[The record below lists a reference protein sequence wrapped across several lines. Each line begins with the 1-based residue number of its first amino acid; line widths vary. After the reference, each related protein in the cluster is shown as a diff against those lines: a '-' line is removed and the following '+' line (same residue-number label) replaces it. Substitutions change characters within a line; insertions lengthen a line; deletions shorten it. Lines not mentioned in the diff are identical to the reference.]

1 MTASPAVAMSL
12 GEQVALL
19 GVVTLAFTVE
29 TVVGFGATVVVVS
42 LGALFLPLELLLPT
56 FVPVNLALSFW
67 LVGRNLH
74 DVQWRLLGRRL
85 LPALLV
91 GMAVGMGL
99 LAGLP
104 SRRMLIVF
112 GALVVG
118 LSVRELLAM
127 RRADA
132 APPAVLSAPVAAL
145 VLASGGVVHGVFG
158 TGGPLIVF
166 VLARQLHE
174 KGAFRATLAVVWVL
188 LNGLLVLGYWVGDR
202 LDGSTLRGSALLV
215 VALMVGLVVGQRV
228 HERVDAIRFRKGLFS
243 MLLIAGFVLS
253 LRSLLT

>member
-1 MTASPAVAMSL
+1 MTV

-19 GVVTLAFTVE
+19 AVVALAFTVE

-42 LGALFLPLELLLPT
+42 LGGLFVPLELLLPT
-56 FVPVNLALSFW
+56 FVPVNLALSCW
-67 LVGRNLH
+67 LVGRNLRA
-74 DVQWRLLGRRL
+74 VQWSLLGRRL

-104 SRRMLIVF
+104 SRRMLVVL
-112 GALVVG
+112 GAFVVG
-118 LSVRELLAM
+118 LSIRELMAM
-127 RRADA
+127 RRVDA
-132 APPAVLSAPVAAL
+132 PTPEALSGPAAAL

-174 KGAFRATLAVVWVL
+174 KGAFRATLAVIWVL
-188 LNGLLVLGYWVGDR
+188 LNGLLVLGYLFGDR
-202 LDGSTLRGSALLV
+202 LNGNTLRGSAALLV
-215 VALMVGLVVGQRV
+215 ALLVGLVVGQRV
-228 HERVDAIRFRKGLFS
+228 HDRVDAVRFRKGLFS
-243 MLLIAGFVLS
+243 MLLVAGLVLA

>member
-1 MTASPAVAMSL
+1 VLTAAAMSV

-19 GVVTLAFTVE
+19 LVVALAFTVE

-42 LGALFLPLELLLPT
+42 LGALFVPLEQLLPT
-56 FVPVNLALSFW
+56 FVPVNLALSCW
-67 LVGRNLH
+67 LVGRNLRA
-74 DVQWRLLGRRL
+74 VQWRLLGRRL

-104 SRRMLIVF
+104 SRRMLVVF

-127 RRADA
+127 RRID
-132 APPAVLSAPVAAL
+132 APPPAPLSRPAAAL
-145 VLASGGVVHGVFG
+145 VLTSGGVVHGVFG

-174 KGAFRATLAVVWVL
+174 KGAFRATLAVLWVL
-188 LNGLLVLGYWVGDR
+188 LNGLLVLGYLFNDR
-202 LDGSTLRGSALLV
+202 IDASTLRGSATLV
-215 VALMVGLVVGQRV
+215 VALLFGLFVGQKV
-228 HERVDAIRFRKGLFS
+228 HDRVDAVRFRKGLFS
-243 MLLIAGFVLS
+243 MLLIAGLVLA